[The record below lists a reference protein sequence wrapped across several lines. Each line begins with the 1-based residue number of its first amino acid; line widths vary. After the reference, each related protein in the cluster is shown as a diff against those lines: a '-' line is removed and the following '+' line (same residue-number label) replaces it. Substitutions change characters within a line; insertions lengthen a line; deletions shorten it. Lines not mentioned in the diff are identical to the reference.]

1 MSLWSNIVSKLK
13 EIFKMIGGRTIEQ
26 TLHVTPIMSSQM
38 EHAIELW
45 TDMYKGEAYWLKE
58 PTDYDPVRIVSLGLP
73 SLIASEKAR
82 TALLEFKSEITTP
95 TKEVEKK
102 NPKYKDPEPDEFGN
116 IIPSMEPKTIVE
128 DKPIT
133 STDRAEYLNEQY
145 EKLKKQLRKQI
156 EYGIAKGGLVIK
168 PYLVANKVDKTD
180 KQKNAKADWQM
191 EFDFIQADSFYP
203 LAFDASGQITEAAF
217 IQTQIEKDVIYRRL
231 EYHRWKNNSI
241 TIINKAFK
249 ASSNQNQGDVS
260 GLDLGH
266 EIPLSTVSA
275 WKDLKEKV
283 EIKNIQKPLFAYFRM
298 PEANTV
304 DTSSPLG
311 VSGYSRAVNLIKD
324 ADMQY
329 SRLLWEYEAGEMAI
343 DIDRDAMAFKEDP
356 KGNMHSVNPRMQA
369 RLFRTIDLGE
379 SDTYQPYS
387 PVLRDTSFI
396 QGLNAILMRIEDVTG
411 LSRGTLSDVTQEA
424 RTATEIK
431 ILKQRSFQTNADIQQ
446 AIEDCLKDVVYIMNA
461 YCDLYDITKA
471 GEYDVSFEWD
481 DSIIVDVDTE
491 LTKQITLLQNG
502 LTSKLEVRK
511 WYFGE
516 TDRQAEEALKAISEE
531 GMQDMENEM
540 VMNSNF
546 ENDNPFQKKDK
557 PKPPKGEEE

>member
-128 DKPIT
+128 DKPVT

-249 ASSNQNQGDVS
+249 ASTNQNQGDVS

-266 EIPLSTVSA
+266 EIPLSTVSS

-283 EIKNIQKPLFAYFRM
+283 EIKNIQKPLFAYFKM

-546 ENDNPFQKKDK
+546 ENDNPFQKKKENK
-557 PKPPKGEEE
+557 PKPDNE

>member
-1 MSLWSNIVSKLK
+1 
-13 EIFKMIGGRTIEQ
+13 MIGGRTIEQ

-128 DKPIT
+128 DKPVT

-168 PYLVANKVDKTD
+168 PYLVANKIDKTD

-249 ASSNQNQGDVS
+249 ASTNQNQGDVS

-275 WKDLKEKV
+275 WKDLKDKV

-356 KGNMHSVNPRMQA
+356 KGNMHSVNPQMQA

-546 ENDNPFQKKDK
+546 ENDNPFQKKKENK
-557 PKPPKGEEE
+557 PKPDNE

>member
-1 MSLWSNIVSKLK
+1 MSLWSSIISKLK
-13 EIFKMIGGRTIEQ
+13 EILKKMVGARTIEQ
-26 TLHVTPIMSSQM
+26 TLHITPIMSSQM

-45 TDMYKGEAYWLKE
+45 SDMYKGQAPWLKE
-58 PTDYDPVRIVSLGLP
+58 PSYNDPVRIVSLGIP
-73 SLIASEKAR
+73 AMIASEKAR
-82 TALLEFKSEITTP
+82 TALLEFQSEITTP
-95 TKEVEKK
+95 TKEVEKE
-102 NPKYKDPEPDEFGN
+102 NPNYTEPTLDEFGN
-116 IIPSMEPKTIVE
+116 IMPIFEPKIIIE
-128 DKPIT
+128 DEPVT
-133 STDRAEYLNEQY
+133 STDRAEYLNKQY

-168 PYLVANKVDKTD
+168 PYLVANSAKDKDT
-180 KQKNAKADWQM
+180 DWQM

-217 IQTQIEKDVIYRRL
+217 IQTQVEKDVIYRRL
-231 EYHRWKNNSI
+231 EYHRWKNNTV

-249 ASSNQNQGDVS
+249 STNNSNQGDMT
-260 GLDLGH
+260 GLDLGQ
-266 EIPLSTVSA
+266 EVPLSSVSS
-275 WKDLKEKV
+275 WKDLKDTV
-283 EIKNIQKPLFAYFRM
+283 TIKDIQKPLFAYFKM

-311 VSGYSRAVNLIKD
+311 VSGYSRAINLIKD

-343 DIDRDAMAFKEDP
+343 DIDRDAMSFKEDG
-356 KGNMHSVNPRMQA
+356 KGNMHTVSNHLQD
-369 RLFRTIDLGE
+369 RLFRKVDLGE
-379 SDTYQPYS
+379 SDTYQPYAPS
-387 PVLRDTSFI
+387 LRDTSFI

-431 ILKQRSFQTNADIQQ
+431 ILKQRSYQTNADIQQ
-446 AIEDCLKDVVYIMNA
+446 ALEDCLKDVVYIMNA
-461 YCDLYDITKA
+461 YCELYEITKS
-471 GEYDVSFEWD
+471 GKYDVSFEWD

-502 LTSKLEVRK
+502 LTSKKEVRM

-516 TDRQAEEALKAISEE
+516 TERQAEEALRTINEE
-531 GMQDMENEM
+531 SVGDMENEM
-540 VMNSNF
+540 IMDSNR
-546 ENDNPFQKKDK
+546 DNFRNQNKE
-557 PKPPKGEEE
+557 GNE